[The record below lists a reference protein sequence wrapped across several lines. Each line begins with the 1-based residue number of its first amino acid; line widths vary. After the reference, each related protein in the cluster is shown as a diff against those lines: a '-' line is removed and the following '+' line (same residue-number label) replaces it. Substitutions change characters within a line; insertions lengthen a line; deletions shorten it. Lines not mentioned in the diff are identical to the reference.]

1 MRSDVLQKALS
12 ENGEAVLYALDATEL
27 VQESM
32 ERLGSFPPATKHLG
46 QAMMAS
52 LLLQALAD
60 SEDGESISL
69 QWMCEG
75 PFGHL
80 YAEAR
85 NFGEVRGTIRE
96 PRAPVPDYETG
107 LGNGILQVRKMRG
120 LAATATTSLVNS
132 RGDVSGDIVEY
143 LEQSE
148 QKNCGVGFSVV
159 VDWKDEAKTEFVVAS
174 AIAYMVHIMPQPTET
189 KLNEA
194 LLRWDRQMQLLG
206 AMSRWQLREDQ
217 VTRDMLRLLSGEP
230 EPDVVMTQRVKFSCN
245 CSVDRAL
252 RALSLLEA
260 QEASEGGKKD
270 QGPTEIRCEY
280 CGKTYTIEPPS
291 SGPTV
296 APKRS
301 PKK

>member
-32 ERLGSFPPATKHLG
+32 ERLAAFPPATKHLG
-46 QAMMAS
+46 QSMMAA

-60 SEDGESISL
+60 SEEGESISL

-85 NFGEVRGTIRE
+85 NYGEARGTIRE
-96 PRAPVPDYETG
+96 PRAPVGDYETG
-107 LGNGILQVRKMRG
+107 LGSGILQVRKMRG
-120 LAATATTSLVNS
+120 LATNATTSIVNS
-132 RGDVSGDIVEY
+132 TGIVSDDIVEY

-148 QKNCGVGFSVV
+148 QKNCGVRFSVM
-159 VDWKDEAKTEFVVAS
+159 VDWKDEAKTQFVISS
-174 AIAYMVHIMPQPTET
+174 AIAYMVHIMPQPTEV

-206 AMSRWQLREDQ
+206 PLSRWQLRSDQ
-217 VTRDMLRLLSGEP
+217 VTADMIRLLSGEP
-230 EPDVVMTQRVKFSCN
+230 EPNIVMTQRVKFGCN

-260 QEASEGGKKD
+260 QEKSEGGKKD

-280 CGKTYTIEPPS
+280 CGKTYTVNGLQRGS
-291 SGPTV
+291 
-296 APKRS
+296 
-301 PKK
+301 KK

>member
-27 VQESM
+27 VRESM
-32 ERLGSFPPATKHLG
+32 ERLNSWPPATKHLG
-46 QAMMAS
+46 HSMMAA

-60 SEDGESISL
+60 TEDGENLSL

-85 NFGEVRGTIRE
+85 NFGEVRGTIRDAR
-96 PRAPVPDYETG
+96 PPDVSDYDTSLGSG
-107 LGNGILQVRKMRG
+107 LLQVRRTRG
-120 LAATATTSLVNS
+120 VRGTTSIVNS
-132 RGDVSGDIVEY
+132 SGVVSDDIVEY

-148 QKNCGVGFSVV
+148 QKNCGVSFSVL
-159 VDWKDEAKTEFVVAS
+159 VDWADEAKTKFVVTS
-174 AIAYMVHIMPQPTET
+174 AIAYLVHIMPQPTET

-206 AMSRWQLREDQ
+206 APSRWQLRDDQ
-217 VTRDMLRLLSGEP
+217 VTADMLRILSGEP
-230 EPDVVMTQRVKFSCN
+230 EPNIVMTQRVKFHCN

-260 QEASEGGKKD
+260 QEGKEGGKKD

-280 CGKTYTIEPPS
+280 CGKTYTIEAPSAPPKS
-291 SGPTV
+291 SK
-296 APKRS
+296 KRKSS
-301 PKK
+301 P